1 MVPNGA
7 GGSRSAGHRRRTRPP
22 ARRGRASKR
31 VRVAANAELPKGDRD
46 PSGGHMRTSA
56 NYAEGGGGCKIQQER
71 EAARLGDTEE
81 TKNIFKREEDFALT
95 ELE

>member
-7 GGSRSAGHRRRTRPP
+7 GGSRSAGHRRRTRP
-22 ARRGRASKR
+22 R

-81 TKNIFKREEDFALT
+81 TKNIFKREEDFALI